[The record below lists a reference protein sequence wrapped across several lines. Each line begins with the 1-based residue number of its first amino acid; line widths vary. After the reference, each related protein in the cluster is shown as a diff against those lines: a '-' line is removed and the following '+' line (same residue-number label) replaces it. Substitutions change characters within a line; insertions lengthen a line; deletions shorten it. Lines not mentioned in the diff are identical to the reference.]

1 MKILMLVP
9 FLPNTSMSGG
19 QTRWYNIIKGL
30 SKEHEITLFSL
41 IKDESE
47 KQFIPELKK
56 YCKKVEVFRRPNSPW
71 TIRNLI
77 LTAFSWYPL
86 LVIRNFSWA
95 ERKAVARE
103 LAKNKYDLIHAET
116 FYVMPHVPRNISVPW
131 VLVEQTIEYMVYKHY
146 VEHEVPWL
154 LRPIYMLDVLKL
166 RFWELYY
173 WRKAS
178 RLVAVSEDDKMFM
191 NKLLPETNIDVIPN
205 GVDSEHFANHKVKRK
220 SPERILYGAANF
232 NWLQNVEAVNIL
244 LQNVWPVIVKKSTN
258 AYLWIVGR
266 NIPQSIYDQAKS
278 LKRVEFTESISD
290 VRDALKAAS
299 IMVVPVEGP
308 GGTRLKVLEA
318 MASGLPVVSTQTGV
332 AGLGIEDGRH
342 VLVSKSHKD
351 LAEKVVRLLS
361 HPDESRKLG
370 VAGQEFVKKHFD
382 WKIII
387 DIHDRIY
394 NELVK

>member
-56 YCKKVEVFRRPNSPW
+56 YCKKVEVFRRPSSPW
-71 TIRNLI
+71 TIRNII

-146 VEHEVPWL
+146 VEHEVPWF

-205 GVDSEHFANHKVKRK
+205 GVDSDHFANHKVKRK

-332 AGLGIEDGRH
+332 AGLGIEDGKH

-351 LAEKVVRLLS
+351 LADKVVRLLTN
-361 HPDESRKLG
+361 PDQSRKLG
-370 VAGQEFVKKHFD
+370 IAGQEFVKKHFD